1 MARRVK
7 RKSMSSTTISL
18 DRDRDN
24 RMEDEE
30 EEALFRSVDSF
41 VGHSEFGNGN

>member
-1 MARRVK
+1 
-7 RKSMSSTTISL
+7 MSSYLIRRWLGIRL

-30 EEALFRSVDSF
+30 EEATFRSVDSF
-41 VGHSEFGNGN
+41 EGHSEFGNGN